1 MAVTFT
7 VDAFVSHWT
16 TTFVSCSAHRLNA
29 GPSIR
34 AGVLQTLALR
44 YWMKEKKGRLWAL
57 KRDINRLWSNSFMFH
72 QIITVPNWILWKV
85 RLKVGLV
92 EKVMWKDYPLQGKTH
107 FFGSLCVYPSGHFP
121 FYKRQSTPTFGDVDL
136 FRHGDGRLWNCNGVS
151 CPNL

>member
-7 VDAFVSHWT
+7 VHAFVSHWT

-29 GPSIR
+29 GSSIR

-57 KRDINRLWSNSFMFH
+57 KRDINRLWTNSFMFH

-107 FFGSLCVYPSGHFP
+107 FLVAYVYILQVTFHFINDNQLRHSVMLIC
-121 FYKRQSTPTFGDVDL
+121 FAMEMDVSEI
-136 FRHGDGRLWNCNGVS
+136 VMV
-151 CPNL
+151 